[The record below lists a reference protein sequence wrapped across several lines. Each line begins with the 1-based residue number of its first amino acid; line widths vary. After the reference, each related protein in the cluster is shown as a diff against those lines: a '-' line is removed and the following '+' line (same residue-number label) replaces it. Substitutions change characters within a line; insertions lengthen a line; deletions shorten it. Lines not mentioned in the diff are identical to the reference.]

1 MVEVGNTLHF
11 EFKFYHSE
19 QKVNKSSDFPWL
31 SEHFFNILMESAV
44 FLHSTFHTFRQPSLC
59 SLALQYQ
66 SSYCT
71 TDLPSLLF

>member
-31 SEHFFNILMESAV
+31 SEHFF
-44 FLHSTFHTFRQPSLC
+44 
-59 SLALQYQ
+59 
-66 SSYCT
+66 
-71 TDLPSLLF
+71 